1 MKRNMYVDDMMKS
14 VTTTDKAIRLA
25 EQLRELLQRGGFR
38 LMKWFSNK
46 REVLASVPES
56 ERAKSVVNL
65 EGKQLPTNGIQKMM
79 QFIWS
84 VPRKILKMKEEMV
97 LTRRGMVSAIYSC
110 FDPLGFI
117 APYVMKAKIL
127 LQMLSRKKIGW
138 DDPVT
143 ENENAQW
150 KTLARRYSPDYR
162 C

>member
-1 MKRNMYVDDMMKS
+1 
-14 VTTTDKAIRLA
+14 
-25 EQLRELLQRGGFR
+25 
-38 LMKWFSNK
+38 
-46 REVLASVPES
+46 
-56 ERAKSVVNL
+56 
-65 EGKQLPTNGIQKMM
+65 
-79 QFIWS
+79 
-84 VPRKILKMKEEMV
+84 MKEEMV

-150 KTLARRYSPDYR
+150 KRWLEDIPRLQVLKVDRCFKPLNFGEVKEVQLHLFSDASRVGYAAVAYLRIKDTNDNIHIAFVMGKARLAPLREITIPRLELTAAVLSVKLSTIIHEE
-162 C
+162 